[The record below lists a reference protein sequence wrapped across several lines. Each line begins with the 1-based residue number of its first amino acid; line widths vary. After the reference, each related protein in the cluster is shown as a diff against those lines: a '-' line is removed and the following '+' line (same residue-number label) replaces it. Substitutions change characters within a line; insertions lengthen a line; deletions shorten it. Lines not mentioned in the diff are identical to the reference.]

1 MSSWLAMPF
10 CAGRLQIDWALSYC
24 GNSVLRVCEA
34 QSRAG
39 SWLHGSACF
48 DNAKQAEFT
57 KRNGFNIDQTG
68 CEKANVNAATIT
80 RQSKSNLALAFVS
93 LGRKRKRDITTF
105 YAFCRVVDDIA
116 DSAELSV
123 MEKRVRLANW
133 RHMLRTSA
141 PDEPLLARDVR
152 QLMQKYSLSPE
163 MLEEIIAGVEMDLSI
178 LRYSTFK
185 ELRIY
190 CYRVASAVG
199 LVSIEIFGYENPRC
213 REYAID
219 LGLALQM
226 TNIIRDVWKDFQAGR
241 VYLPQED
248 LARFG
253 YSEGELAQRQYNQQF
268 LQLMQFEAARAR
280 EFFTRAAAAL
290 PSEDRRAM
298 APAEI
303 LGSIYRGVLRRIELD
318 KFRVFEKEYALSK
331 LEKAGRITAQLFKSF
346 LNWPRRAS
354 I

>member
-48 DNAKQAEFT
+48 GNAKQAEFT

-93 LGRKRKRDITTF
+93 LGRERKRDITIF

-116 DSAELSV
+116 DSAQLSV
-123 MEKRVRLANW
+123 IDKRVRLANW
-133 RHMLRTSA
+133 RQILRTSA

-152 QLMQKYSLSPE
+152 QLMHKYSLPAD

-178 LRYSTFK
+178 SRYPTFE
-185 ELRIY
+185 ELRVY

-199 LVSIEIFGYENPRC
+199 LVSIEIFGYRNPHC
-213 REYAID
+213 KDYALE

-226 TNIIRDVWKDFQAGR
+226 TNIIRDVGKDLRSGR
-241 VYLPQED
+241 IYLPQED
-248 LARFG
+248 LARFD
-253 YSEGELAQRQYNQQF
+253 YSETELQDRRYNERF
-268 LQLMQFEAARAR
+268 IRLMEFEAARAR
-280 EFFTRAAAAL
+280 EFFSRAAAAL
-290 PSEDRRAM
+290 PPEDRRAM
-298 APAEI
+298 VPAE
-303 LGSIYRGVLRRIELD
+303 
-318 KFRVFEKEYALSK
+318 
-331 LEKAGRITAQLFKSF
+331 
-346 LNWPRRAS
+346 
-354 I
+354 